1 MYILCKRFHYISKE
15 VVNVS
20 KLTGWSKKG
29 WRFLG
34 PRLRTHSIAKERQAG
49 NSSAR
54 ALRISSSLYSMAA
67 RGIAT
72 TRTETLSYEVH
83 QR

>member
-1 MYILCKRFHYISKE
+1 MSASLLDGAKKAG
-15 VVNVS
+15 VS
-20 KLTGWSKKG
+20 WGHD
-29 WRFLG
+29 FA
-34 PRLRTHSIAKERQAG
+34 HSIAKERQAG